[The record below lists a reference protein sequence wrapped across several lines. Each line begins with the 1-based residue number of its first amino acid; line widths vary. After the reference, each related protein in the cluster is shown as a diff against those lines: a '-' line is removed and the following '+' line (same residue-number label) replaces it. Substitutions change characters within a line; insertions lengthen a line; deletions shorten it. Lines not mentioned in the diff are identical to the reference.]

1 MKNFIKNRFS
11 LKLVVL
17 MLTIAFVGISVNS
30 YAITITNVTIPN
42 TFTSGTTISSSQVNA
57 NFTAI
62 ANQMPAVK
70 QSLSGIWITIPAAAD
85 QLSSISFT
93 APGTGYAMIFATGS
107 ISLDTAAST
116 ASYVCIDL
124 ADTSA
129 YVGGCQPALGSDTA
143 VRSFLPATFPDT
155 GAGGYDIPYS
165 IIKVIPVTSG
175 VTYTYY
181 LNGYATGMTA
191 ASLFQPN
198 MTVLFVPNLLP

>member
-17 MLTIAFVGISVNS
+17 MLTIAFVGIAVNS

-42 TFTSGTTISSSQVNA
+42 TFSSGTTISSSQVNA
-57 NFTAI
+57 NFTAV

-70 QSLSGIWITIPAAAD
+70 QSLTGSWVTMSTTAG

-107 ISLDTAAST
+107 ISVNSAAAT
-116 ASYVCIDL
+116 ESYVCVDL

-129 YVGGCQPALGSDTA
+129 YVGGCQPVLGSDTA

-155 GAGGYDIPYS
+155 TDFQMPYS

-175 VTYTYY
+175 LTYSYY
-181 LNGYATGMTA
+181 LNGFFTGATA
-191 ASLFQPN
+191 AYLFQPN